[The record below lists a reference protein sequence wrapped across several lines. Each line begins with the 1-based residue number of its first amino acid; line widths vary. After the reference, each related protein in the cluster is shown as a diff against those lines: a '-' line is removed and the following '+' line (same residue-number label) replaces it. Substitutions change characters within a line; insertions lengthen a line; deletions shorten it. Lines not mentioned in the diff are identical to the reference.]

1 MKKIIIHLDLEDLI
15 NIKESKLQNTNVNIN
30 KDSNEKSAGKTGYI
44 PTRSL
49 LLWMSSLRQYK
60 HNNKKK
66 KFFYV
71 Y

>member
-15 NIKESKLQNTNVNIN
+15 NIKESKLQNTNAN
-30 KDSNEKSAGKTGYI
+30 KDSSEKSAGKTGYI
-44 PTRSL
+44 PNRSL
-49 LLWMSSLRQYK
+49 LLWISSLREYK
-60 HNNKKK
+60 RNNNKK